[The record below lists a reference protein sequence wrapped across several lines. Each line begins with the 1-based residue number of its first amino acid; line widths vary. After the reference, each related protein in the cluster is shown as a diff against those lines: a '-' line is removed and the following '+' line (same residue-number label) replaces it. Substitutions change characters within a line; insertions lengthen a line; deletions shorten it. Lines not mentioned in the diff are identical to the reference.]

1 MTWLVVTQLEVSLF
15 LSSSTED
22 VITLPLL
29 SPESVEVKERV
40 EDRLYEITSVSNKEQ
55 GRLKVLDGIFTS

>member
-22 VITLPLL
+22 EIPISLL
-29 SPESVEVKERV
+29 SPESVEVTERV
-40 EDRLYEITSVSNKEQ
+40 EDRLYEITSVSKEAE
-55 GRLKVLDGIFTS
+55 GSG